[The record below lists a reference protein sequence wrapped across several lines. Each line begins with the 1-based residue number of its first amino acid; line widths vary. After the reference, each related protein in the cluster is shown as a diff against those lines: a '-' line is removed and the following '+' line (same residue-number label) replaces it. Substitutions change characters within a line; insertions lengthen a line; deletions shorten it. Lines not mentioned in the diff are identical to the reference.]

1 MELYLHK
8 PMFYFLSM
16 LAFINLV
23 LFLTTVLKMQS
34 FFWFNIKD
42 ITLSICLIRLLAL
55 ARAAGIMLPLPF
67 LLHHLPY
74 GLTHAISH
82 SYCEHTVVVKLACA
96 NTRFSNIYGNI
107 IAPFTM
113 GLDLLSIRLSYIR
126 ILRIVL
132 GLACREERLNAF
144 GTCISHNSGIL
155 VLYNPTAFL
164 WVIRSFGCHVVP
176 DMHILMTSP
185 IVYDV

>member
-8 PMFYFLSM
+8 PMFYLFSM

-23 LFLTTVLKMQS
+23 LFLTTVLKIRS
-34 FFWFNIKD
+34 CFWFNTKD

-55 ARAAGIMLPLPF
+55 VRAAGTMLPLPF

-74 GLTHAISH
+74 CLTHVISH

-96 NTRFSNIYGNI
+96 NTGFNNICGSI
-107 IAPFTM
+107 MAPFTM

-126 ILRIVL
+126 ILRTVL

-144 GTCISHNSGIL
+144 GTRISHISAIL
-155 VLYNPTAFL
+155 VFDTPHGSLVGNSQVWLSCCPSHA
-164 WVIRSFGCHVVP
+164 HP
-176 DMHILMTSP
+176 DDQLCC
-185 IVYDV
+185 V